1 VLVEGL
7 RGREAA
13 NWSRRR
19 VATQG
24 QFLIVLD
31 ELEGLL
37 LSATVNGGTLVNV
50 HDWLSD
56 NTSPERV
63 AIQEQHGYNLHARS
77 LKGLHASAVE
87 TRSSRPRTSA
97 RSQTCRSCTPPG
109 QPRDYPAVHPAVG
122 QAGGGVWGKTGFAA
136 LMGRRDRYAHRPL
149 PELLPVGIGTRRTDG
164 LVL

>member
-1 VLVEGL
+1 MLVEGL

-87 TRSSRPRTSA
+87 TRSSVTFTARTATRCLRHPGITSWVTPHPRGRPCSSSTRRRSPSPARPCTCSA
-97 RSQTCRSCTPPG
+97 RTALPAPAHWSRS
-109 QPRDYPAVHPAVG
+109 
-122 QAGGGVWGKTGFAA
+122 
-136 LMGRRDRYAHRPL
+136 
-149 PELLPVGIGTRRTDG
+149 
-164 LVL
+164 